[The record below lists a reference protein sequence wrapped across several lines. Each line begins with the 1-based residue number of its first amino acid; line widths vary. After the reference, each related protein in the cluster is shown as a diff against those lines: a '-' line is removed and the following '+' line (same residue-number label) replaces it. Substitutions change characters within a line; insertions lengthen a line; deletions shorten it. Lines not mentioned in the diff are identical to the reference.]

1 MQVQPFSRIELILE
15 PVKSFGISAYTIAN
29 LQLFASIN
37 DPHLVRRLADCP
49 IIEVAAGQAISSVD
63 LFIVLSGALAV
74 GVDGHAGLL
83 EGNITKVLPG
93 ESVGELSV
101 LDDAADTLSVVAL
114 EDSELLQINSE
125 RLWQIID
132 ESHGVARNLLH
143 LLAFRIRAAN
153 AQLRR
158 RQKVGNFYRQMSMND
173 GLTGLYNRGW
183 LNAELPNMVIH
194 AHQHNQALSIIMIDL
209 DHFKK
214 FNDEHGHLQGD
225 EALRCAAR
233 VLTAALRPSDFA
245 ARYGGEEMMV
255 ILPNTPQTLAV
266 MVAQRLCARM
276 QQVHVFSDLRAL
288 PHLTASFG
296 VASLGKGQ
304 EESVLIGNA
313 DAALY
318 RAKQSGRNRVSL

>member
-1 MQVQPFSRIELILE
+1 MEQIKPL
-15 PVKSFGISAYTIAN
+15 GISAYTIAN

-37 DPHLVRRLADCP
+37 DPHLVRCLADCP
-49 IIEVAAGQAISSVD
+49 IIRIAAGQAVTGGH

-101 LDDAADTLSVVAL
+101 LDEAADTQSVVAM

-158 RQKVGNFYRQMSMND
+158 RQKVGDFFRQMSMND
-173 GLTGLYNRGW
+173 SLTGLYNRGW
-183 LNAELPNMVIH
+183 LNAELPNLVNH
-194 AHQHNQALSIIMIDL
+194 AHQNNQSLSIIMIDL

-214 FNDEHGHLQGD
+214 FNDSHGHLIGD
-225 EALRCAAR
+225 EALRCAAK

-245 ARYGGEEMMV
+245 ARYGGEEMIV
-255 ILPNTPQTLAV
+255 LLPNTPQTLAV

-276 QQVHVFSDLRAL
+276 QQAKVFTDERAL

-296 VASLGKGQ
+296 VASLTKDQ
-304 EESVLIGNA
+304 HENDLIGQA

-318 RAKQSGRNRVSL
+318 RAKQNGRNRVSL